1 MKHAAVPVLG
11 FAALSACVAA
21 PVAAPAGRA
30 GLQAVTVDG
39 IAFDATIAPG
49 GPGMVLTAQGARPV
63 NGLAVTVR
71 RSGGA
76 LAMDEGALAKKAA
89 RAGCAAAGG
98 RFSDAAIGAYDRA
111 GGWVFAGACA

>member
-1 MKHAAVPVLG
+1 MLG
-11 FAALSACVAA
+11 LAALSACVAA
-21 PVAAPAGRA
+21 PVAAPAGRS
-30 GLQAVTVDG
+30 GQQTVMVDG
-39 IAFDATIAPG
+39 IAFDASIGPG
-49 GPGMVLTAQGARPV
+49 GPGMVLTADGARPV
-63 NGLAVTVR
+63 NGMAVSVR

-98 RFSDAAIGAYDRA
+98 RFNEPAIGAYDRA